1 MMYYHNKRS
10 LIVQTLTLDI
20 QDNFI
25 HDFQDIIEK
34 YKDKITIK
42 KDKNLELDPYFY
54 ERRER
59 LHKAR
64 NTVKNGTAKMLSEEE
79 YEKEME
85 VFFNNLENS

>member
-1 MMYYHNKRS
+1 
-10 LIVQTLTLDI
+10 VQTLTLDI

-85 VFFNNLENS
+85 VFFNNLENA